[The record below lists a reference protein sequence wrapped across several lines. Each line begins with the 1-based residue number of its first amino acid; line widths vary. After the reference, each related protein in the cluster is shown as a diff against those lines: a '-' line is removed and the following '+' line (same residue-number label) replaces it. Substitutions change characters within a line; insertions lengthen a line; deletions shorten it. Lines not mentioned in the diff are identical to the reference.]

1 MPSHQCN
8 TSQSMSDPDKDDVM
22 VIDISQS
29 QEVLLTQLL
38 QAAATDC
45 KAEREQCHNNGN
57 KSPQEDKLGGKNL
70 DQTCLQLAIEWPATT
85 KASNATTHYWCITCD
100 KFWPNNSHSCALD
113 HADQCNVSI
122 VEIYFHLTNI
132 IGACWVL
139 KQDWP
144 TLAKEVEAELLK
156 SSGDAVASGQGTVPK
171 VQARKKKAYM
181 KTDDDMTVQATCPI
195 NLNHH
200 NHHAATT
207 PTTMQ
212 PP

>member
-8 TSQSMSDPDKDDVM
+8 TSQSMSAPDKDDVM

-45 KAEREQCHNNGN
+45 EAECEQCHNNGN

-70 DQTCLQLAIEWPATT
+70 DQTCLQLAIEWPATM

-100 KFWPNNSHSCALD
+100 KFWPNNSHSRALD
-113 HADQCNVSI
+113 HCDVSL

-132 IGACWVL
+132 IGACRVL
-139 KQDWP
+139 KQDWL

-156 SSGDAVASGQGTVPK
+156 SSGDAVASGQGTAPK
-171 VQARKKKAYM
+171 VRARKKKAYM
-181 KTDDDMTVQATCPI
+181 ETDDDMTVQATCLI
-195 NLNHH
+195 NLNHHHHH

-207 PTTMQ
+207 PTTTQ